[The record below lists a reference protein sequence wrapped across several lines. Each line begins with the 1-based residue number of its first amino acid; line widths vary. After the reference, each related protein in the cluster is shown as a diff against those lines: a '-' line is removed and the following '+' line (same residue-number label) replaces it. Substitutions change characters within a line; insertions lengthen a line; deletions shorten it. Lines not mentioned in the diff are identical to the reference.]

1 MQSITNL
8 FYTLKMQAI
17 TFQEPFKV
25 AVETVDI
32 PKIIEPT
39 DAIVKITVCGLCG
52 SDLHGKFF

>member
-1 MQSITNL
+1 
-8 FYTLKMQAI
+8 MQAI